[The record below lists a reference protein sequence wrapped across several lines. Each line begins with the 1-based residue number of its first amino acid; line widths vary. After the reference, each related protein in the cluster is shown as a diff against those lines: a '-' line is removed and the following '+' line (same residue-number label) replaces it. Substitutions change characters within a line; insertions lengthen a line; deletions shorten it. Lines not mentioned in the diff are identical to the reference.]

1 MFSIDGKP
9 NCAMRLEKDDDFG
22 TRKPRWRYYRDAGN
36 WSIRFKKEDG
46 KYYENKLSLE
56 TRRCFFSCNLMIPNL
71 LSIE

>member
-1 MFSIDGKP
+1 MKNPYPKYVMFSIDGKP

-46 KYYENKLSLE
+46 KLITEDERYNKLP
-56 TRRCFFSCNLMIPNL
+56 TD
-71 LSIE
+71 